1 MAKYRN
7 VTTDFSGGLVT
18 DHILGRV
25 DIERLQKSAKPFTNF
40 FPTLQGPAL
49 YRDGFRHVG
58 SADDTETFSI
68 AMSLSDG
75 RSYRVVVSHLK
86 ITIYNSDGLQLTQLD
101 APYKASELDEIR
113 WSSET
118 DILYLCHGRHVP
130 RTLTVDVQ
138 YQTSVLLPSDYLT
151 VQGGVDG
158 LESIDGFTLLADAI
172 YELGDDSWSLN
183 EVDFTSHP
191 YLTTDLSGNVLSLSN
206 RQEYIRLESSFAT
219 DFDWIVNGTPSGDG
233 TTAQTDWYVEY
244 YVNNQWALGKV
255 VNSTTDPDIPDP
267 TGSVVY
273 VDPVD
278 SVVNIEDEACRLTVA
293 DRTDVRVA
301 TDSTHD
307 YYKFESVKEDSVTV
321 RATSLVFSPNQ
332 INSYLRAGGERL
344 SLDTVTP
351 LDDRTR
357 WYKIKEHL
365 GTSDYPVEFIR
376 GVDADDS
383 IEYRSGS
390 VYRSYADD
398 SFKVYSIGDGEAGT
412 TTQTTA
418 IVTSAGSRDFA
429 FSYTFKTTFTADAD
443 TTIGNLSTQKQFD
456 VIDCYH
462 SSDVA
467 PNNIPEIV
475 ENSVAY
481 SGGATPDG
489 NLITPSGIIS
499 VFDVVTDPEGIASH
513 EGTLTASKTLFTT
526 SDLGRFIFAKLGV
539 EYVTMKVTAIT
550 NANQVTVNILSSIP
564 KNRLTGKIENN
575 GVFRSFRLGAW
586 YENNYPESVAFFE
599 QRRVYAGSYD
609 SPNYV
614 WMSKNEDDTD
624 FRTAEDDGD
633 VLDTTGISYPLSN
646 VNATIRWLAPAKA
659 LTIGTDN
666 GIYKLTANEY
676 TAAISPKNIRI
687 ELEDPEGAK
696 TPPTFVGSA
705 VFFADLSGARLLE
718 FVYDVNVQATNTN
731 DITKLVYPIFLND
744 PIIRI
749 EYAHTPQPR
758 IWCLTVSGDVYCLTH
773 HKKEDFYAWSKLE
786 VAGEVKDICVL
797 RKGYLDVGED
807 QLWITVKNGDRYDYE
822 VMAPYYR
829 DVTDDRDVKSGALF
843 LDSHIRFPA
852 TGSAVSTTTT
862 TTTTT
867 TTPAVN
873 SNTYTPFSGS
883 WSFSGLSTRN
893 EIGSD
898 GVELVNSTGTYG
910 TATIDLSTPIPSG
923 TTVNITSTVL
933 EKTGTWQ
940 WEFLTS
946 GTFSGGLEASPDF
959 GLGANVTGDDTVT
972 TTAEATQ
979 IRIRAINDG
988 TLKISNIAVTSGELT
1003 PEETTTEE
1011 TTTATGVSDTLDVS
1025 ARYSEGDI
1033 VRVVTDGVDRG
1044 EFTVGASGL
1053 VDVTG
1058 FPKDDH
1064 VLVGISYTGFIGLTV
1079 NTWAT
1084 QMGSSYGGD
1093 SRVISVRPYVYNSV
1107 GYSIGIDDKYEY
1119 VSFNKETPEALLEE
1133 ESTYLLK
1140 EDGGLLLEGI
1150 DKVDRFYTGFGKELP
1165 VRGSLFGVD
1174 KVPTIKHDRPY
1185 PLTLVS
1191 LVVKT
1196 DFNP

>member
-68 AMSLSDG
+68 SMSLSDG
-75 RSYRVVVSHLK
+75 RSYRAVISHLK
-86 ITIYNSDGLQLTQLD
+86 ITIYNADGLQLTQLD
-101 APYKASELDEIR
+101 APYKSSELDEIR

-118 DILYLCHGRHVP
+118 DILYLCHGRHAP

-138 YQTSVLLPSDYLT
+138 YQTSTLLPSDYLT
-151 VQGGVDG
+151 VPHGGVIGADG
-158 LESIDGFTLLADAI
+158 LESSDGFTLLADAI

-206 RQEYIRLESSFAT
+206 RQEYIRLESNFAT
-219 DFDWIVNGTPSGDG
+219 DFDWIVNSST
-233 TTAQTDWYVEY
+233 QTDWYVEY
-244 YVNNQWALGKV
+244 YVNNQWSLGKV
-255 VNSTTDPDIPDP
+255 VNSTTDPDIPNP
-267 TGSVVY
+267 TGSVLY

-293 DRTDVRVA
+293 DRTDVRVTA
-301 TDSTHD
+301 DAAHD
-307 YYKFESVKEDSVTV
+307 YFKFESVKDDSVSL
-321 RATSLVFSPNQ
+321 RASSLVFSPNQ

-376 GVDADDS
+376 GSNANQDTL
-383 IEYRSGS
+383 YNSGS

-398 SFKVYSIGDGEAGT
+398 SLEVLSVSGT
-412 TTQTTA
+412 GITQITTA
-418 IVTSAGSRDFA
+418 KVTNTGNRSFA
-429 FSYTFKTTFTADAD
+429 FNHTFTGFTADAQ

-456 VIDCYH
+456 VVDCYH
-462 SSDVA
+462 SSDA
-467 PNNIPEIV
+467 QPNNIPEIV
-475 ENSVAY
+475 ENTISY
-481 SGGATPDG
+481 TGGATANG
-489 NLITPSGIIS
+489 NLLTPRGIIS
-499 VFDVVTDPEGIASH
+499 VFDVVTDPVGIATH
-513 EGTLTASKTLFTT
+513 KATLTASKTLFTT
-526 SDLGRFIFAKLGV
+526 DDIGRFIFAKLGAD
-539 EYVTMKVTAIT
+539 YVTMRVALIT
-550 NANQVTVNILSSIP
+550 NANQVTVDVLSSVP
-564 KNRLTGKIENN
+564 KNKLTGKIENN
-575 GVFRSFRLGAW
+575 GVFRTFRLGAW
-586 YENNYPESVAFFE
+586 YENNYPQSVAFFE

-646 VNATIRWLAPAKA
+646 VNATIRWVAPAKA

-705 VFFADLSGARLLE
+705 VFFADISGARLLE

-758 IWCLTVSGDVYCLTH
+758 IWCLTAGGDVYCLTH

-797 RKGYLDVGED
+797 RKGYLAAGED
-807 QLWITVKNGDRYDYE
+807 QLWITVKNGNRYDYE

-829 DVTDDRDVKSGALF
+829 DVTDDRDIKSGALF
-843 LDSHIRFPA
+843 LDSHIRFPD
-852 TGSAVSTTTT
+852 TGSA
-862 TTTTT
+862 
-867 TTPAVN
+867 
-873 SNTYTPFSGS
+873 
-883 WSFSGLSTRN
+883 
-893 EIGSD
+893 
-898 GVELVNSTGTYG
+898 
-910 TATIDLSTPIPSG
+910 
-923 TTVNITSTVL
+923 
-933 EKTGTWQ
+933 
-940 WEFLTS
+940 
-946 GTFSGGLEASPDF
+946 
-959 GLGANVTGDDTVT
+959 
-972 TTAEATQ
+972 TTAVA
-979 IRIRAINDG
+979 D
-988 TLKISNIAVTSGELT
+988 S
-1003 PEETTTEE
+1003 
-1011 TTTATGVSDTLDVS
+1011 LDVS
-1025 ARYSEGDI
+1025 ARYAEGDV
-1033 VRVVTDGVDRG
+1033 VRVVSDGVDRG
-1044 EFTVGASGL
+1044 NYTVGASGL
-1053 VDVTG
+1053 LDVTG
-1058 FPKDDH
+1058 LTKDDH
-1064 VLVGISYTGFIGLTV
+1064 VLVGISYTGYIGLTV

-1107 GYSIGIDDKYEY
+1107 GYSIGIDGKYEY
-1119 VSFNKETPEALLEE
+1119 VSFNKETPEAILEE

-1150 DKVDRFYTGFGKELP
+1150 DQVDRFHTGFGKELP

>member
-49 YRDGFRHVG
+49 YRDGFRY
-58 SADDTETFSI
+58 SSPADSDQTFSI

-75 RSYRVVVSHLK
+75 RSYRVVLSNLQL
-86 ITIYNSDGLQLTQLD
+86 TIYNSSGEQLSQID
-101 APYKASELDEIR
+101 APYKTSELEDIR
-113 WSSET
+113 WSTET
-118 DILYLCHGRHVP
+118 DILYLCHGRHAP

-138 YQTSVLLPSDYLT
+138 YLTSTLLPSDYLT
-151 VQGGVDG
+151 VPHGGVIGADG
-158 LESIDGFTLLADAI
+158 LASTETEPDEIAIHGVNRPLLANAV
-172 YELGDDSWSLN
+172 YALGDDSWSLN

-191 YLTTDLSGNVLSLSN
+191 YLTTDLSDNTLSLSN
-206 RQEYIRLESSFAT
+206 RQEYIRLESNFAT
-219 DFDWIVNGTPSGDG
+219 EFDWVVNS
-233 TTAQTDWYVEY
+233 TTQLDWYIEY
-244 YVNNQWALGKV
+244 YVNNQWSLGKV
-255 VNSTTDPDIPDP
+255 VNSDTNSSIPDP
-267 TGSVVY
+267 TGSVLY

-278 SVVNIEDEACRLTVA
+278 SVVNIEDEACRLSIA
-293 DRTDVRVA
+293 DRTDIAVDA
-301 TDSTHD
+301 NNTHD
-307 YYKFESVKEDSVTV
+307 YYKYESVKDDSVNV
-321 RATSLVFSPNQ
+321 RASTLVFSPNQ

-344 SLDTVTP
+344 STDIVTP
-351 LDDRTR
+351 LDKRTR

-365 GTSDYPVEFIR
+365 GTSDYPVEFIS
-376 GVDADDS
+376 GETADDTNK
-383 IEYRSGS
+383 YRSGS

-398 SFKVYSIGDGEAGT
+398 SFKVYSIGGSSEPDT
-412 TTQTTA
+412 TQQTTA
-418 IVTSAGSRDFA
+418 IISDAGTRDFA
-429 FSYTFKTTFTADAD
+429 FNYSFTAADATSSTFGAD
-443 TTIGNLSTQKQFD
+443 SATHIGNLSTQKQFD
-456 VIDCYH
+456 VVDCYH
-462 SSDVA
+462 STDTA
-467 PNNIPEIV
+467 PNDIPEIV
-475 ENSVAY
+475 ENNVPY
-481 SGGATPDG
+481 STSATPNG
-489 NLITPSGIIS
+489 NLLTPKGIIS
-499 VFDVVTDPEGIASH
+499 VFDVVSDPEGVASH
-513 EGTLTASKTLFTT
+513 KGTLTASKTLFSTD
-526 SDLGRFIFAKLGV
+526 DLGRFIFAKLGTS
-539 EYVTMKVTAIT
+539 YVTLRVNSVTS
-550 NANQVTVNILSSIP
+550 ANQVKVDILSSIP
-564 KNRLTGKIENN
+564 KNRITGKIENN

-586 YENNYPESVAFFE
+586 YVGNYPQSVAFYE
-599 QRRVYAGSYD
+599 QRRVYAGSYS
-609 SPNYV
+609 SPNYL

-758 IWCLTVSGDVYCLTH
+758 IWCLTTSGKIYCLTH
-773 HKKEDFYAWSKLE
+773 HKKEDFYAWSKME
-786 VAGEVKDICVL
+786 VAGDVKDICVL
-797 RKGYLDVGED
+797 RKGYLGAGED
-807 QLWITVKNGDRYDYE
+807 QLWITVKNGMRYDYE

-829 DVTDDRDVKSGALF
+829 DITDDRDVKSGALF

-852 TGSAVSTTTT
+852 TGSA
-862 TTTTT
+862 
-867 TTPAVN
+867 
-873 SNTYTPFSGS
+873 
-883 WSFSGLSTRN
+883 
-893 EIGSD
+893 
-898 GVELVNSTGTYG
+898 
-910 TATIDLSTPIPSG
+910 
-923 TTVNITSTVL
+923 
-933 EKTGTWQ
+933 
-940 WEFLTS
+940 
-946 GTFSGGLEASPDF
+946 
-959 GLGANVTGDDTVT
+959 
-972 TTAEATQ
+972 TTA
-979 IRIRAINDG
+979 IGD
-988 TLKISNIAVTSGELT
+988 S
-1003 PEETTTEE
+1003 
-1011 TTTATGVSDTLDVS
+1011 LDVS
-1025 ARYSEGDI
+1025 SRYEEGDT
-1033 VRVVTDGVDRG
+1033 VRVVTDGVDQG
-1044 EFTVGASGL
+1044 DFTVEASGL
-1053 VDVTG
+1053 VNVAG
-1058 FPKDDH
+1058 LPKEDH
-1064 VLVGISYTGFIGLTV
+1064 VLIGVSYTGFIGLTV

-1119 VSFNKETPEALLEE
+1119 VRFNKETPEALIEE

-1140 EDGGLLLEGI
+1140 EDGGLMLEGQ

>member
-68 AMSLSDG
+68 SMSLSDG
-75 RSYRVVVSHLK
+75 RSYRAVISHLK
-86 ITIYNSDGLQLTQLD
+86 ITIYNADGLQLTQLD
-101 APYKASELDEIR
+101 APYKSSELDEIR

-118 DILYLCHGRHVP
+118 DILYLCHGRHAP

-138 YQTSVLLPSDYLT
+138 YQTSTLLPSDYLT
-151 VQGGVDG
+151 VPHGGVIGADG
-158 LESIDGFTLLADAI
+158 LESSDGFTLLADAI

-206 RQEYIRLESSFAT
+206 RQEYIRLESNFAT
-219 DFDWIVNGTPSGDG
+219 DFDWIVNSST
-233 TTAQTDWYVEY
+233 QTDWYVEY
-244 YVNNQWALGKV
+244 YVNNQWSLGKV
-255 VNSTTDPDIPDP
+255 VNSTTDPDIPNP
-267 TGSVVY
+267 TGSVLY

-293 DRTDVRVA
+293 DRTDVRVTA
-301 TDSTHD
+301 DAAHD
-307 YYKFESVKEDSVTV
+307 YFKFESVKDDSVSL
-321 RATSLVFSPNQ
+321 RASSLVFSPNQ
-332 INSYLRAGGERL
+332 INSYVRAGGERL

-376 GVDADDS
+376 GSNANQDTL
-383 IEYRSGS
+383 YNSGS

-398 SFKVYSIGDGEAGT
+398 SLEVLSVSGT
-412 TTQTTA
+412 GITQITTA
-418 IVTSAGSRDFA
+418 KVTNTGNRSFA
-429 FSYTFKTTFTADAD
+429 FNHTFTGFTADAQ

-456 VIDCYH
+456 VVDCYH
-462 SSDVA
+462 STDA
-467 PNNIPEIV
+467 QPNNIPEIV
-475 ENSVAY
+475 ENTISY
-481 SGGATPDG
+481 TGGATANG
-489 NLITPSGIIS
+489 NLLTPRGIIS
-499 VFDVVTDPEGIASH
+499 VFDVVTDPVGIATH
-513 EGTLTASKTLFTT
+513 KATLTASKTLFTT
-526 SDLGRFIFAKLGV
+526 DDIGRFIFAKLGAD
-539 EYVTMKVTAIT
+539 YVTMRVALIT
-550 NANQVTVNILSSIP
+550 NANQVTVDVLSSVP

-575 GVFRSFRLGAW
+575 GVFRTFRLGAW
-586 YENNYPESVAFFE
+586 YENNYPQSVAFFE

-646 VNATIRWLAPAKA
+646 VNATIRWVAPAKA

-705 VFFADLSGARLLE
+705 VFFADISGARLLE

-758 IWCLTVSGDVYCLTH
+758 IWCLTAGGDVYCLTH

-797 RKGYLDVGED
+797 RKGYLAAGED
-807 QLWITVKNGDRYDYE
+807 QLWITVKNGNRYDYE

-829 DVTDDRDVKSGALF
+829 DVTDDRDIKSGALF
-843 LDSHIRFPA
+843 LDSHIRFPD
-852 TGSAVSTTTT
+852 TGSA
-862 TTTTT
+862 
-867 TTPAVN
+867 
-873 SNTYTPFSGS
+873 
-883 WSFSGLSTRN
+883 
-893 EIGSD
+893 
-898 GVELVNSTGTYG
+898 
-910 TATIDLSTPIPSG
+910 
-923 TTVNITSTVL
+923 
-933 EKTGTWQ
+933 
-940 WEFLTS
+940 
-946 GTFSGGLEASPDF
+946 
-959 GLGANVTGDDTVT
+959 
-972 TTAEATQ
+972 TTAVA
-979 IRIRAINDG
+979 D
-988 TLKISNIAVTSGELT
+988 S
-1003 PEETTTEE
+1003 
-1011 TTTATGVSDTLDVS
+1011 LDVS
-1025 ARYSEGDI
+1025 ARYAEGDV
-1033 VRVVTDGVDRG
+1033 VRVVSDGVDRG
-1044 EFTVGASGL
+1044 NYTVGASGL
-1053 VDVTG
+1053 LDVTG
-1058 FPKDDH
+1058 LTKDDH
-1064 VLVGISYTGFIGLTV
+1064 VLVGISYTGYIGLTV

-1107 GYSIGIDDKYEY
+1107 GYSIGIDGKYEY
-1119 VSFNKETPEALLEE
+1119 VSFNKETPEAILEE

-1150 DKVDRFYTGFGKELP
+1150 DQVDRFHTGFGKELP

>member
-49 YRDGFRHVG
+49 YRDGFRHSG
-58 SADDTETFSI
+58 SADADKTFSI
-68 AMSLSDG
+68 PMSLSDG
-75 RSYRVVVSHLK
+75 RSYRIVLSNLK
-86 ITIYNSDGLQLTQLD
+86 LTVYNSDGLQLTQID
-101 APYKASELDEIR
+101 APYKVSELDEVR

-118 DILYLCHGRHVP
+118 DILYICHGLHAP

-138 YQTSVLLPSDYLT
+138 YQTSILLPSDYAT
-151 VQGGVDG
+151 VTQDQDGVTITGVDG
-158 LESIDGFTLLADAI
+158 LSSTETEAAEIALHGDHRPLLADAV

-183 EVDFTSHP
+183 EVEFTSHP
-191 YLTTDLSGNVLSLSN
+191 YLNTDLSDTVLSLSA
-206 RQEYIRLESSFAT
+206 RQEYVRLESNVGS
-219 DFDWIVNGTPSGDG
+219 DFNWIVNSTPSGDS
-233 TTAQTDWYVEY
+233 TTSQTDWYVEY
-244 YVNNQWALGKV
+244 YVNNQWSLGKV
-255 VNSTTDPDIPDP
+255 VNASVDTNIPNP

-278 SVVNIEDEACRLTVA
+278 SVVNIEDESCRLAVA
-293 DRTDVRVA
+293 DRSDAKAETTDASGAVVK
-301 TDSTHD
+301 TTHD
-307 YYKFESVKEDSVTV
+307 YYKFEGVKEDSVNV

-332 INSYLRAGGERL
+332 VNSYLRAGGERL
-344 SLDTVTP
+344 STDIVTP
-351 LDDRTR
+351 LDNRTR

-365 GTSDYPVEFIR
+365 GTSDHPVEFIS
-376 GVDADDS
+376 GTEASEEDK
-383 IEYRSGS
+383 YRSGS

-398 SFKVYSIGDGEAGT
+398 EFKVYSIGHLEADT
-412 TTQTTA
+412 STQTTA
-418 IVTSAGSRDFA
+418 IVTSTGTRDFSFNHS
-429 FSYTFKTTFTADAD
+429 FSNDSGSSTTFTANTD
-443 TTIGNLSTQKQFD
+443 THVGNLSTQKQFD
-456 VIDCYH
+456 VVDCYV
-462 SSDVA
+462 SSSYSEPLANVND
-467 PNNIPEIV
+467 IPEIV
-475 ENSVAY
+475 ANTNGY
-481 SGGATPDG
+481 SIDESTGALMLPANG
-489 NLITPSGIIS
+489 NLISSQGIIS
-499 VFDVVTDPEGIASH
+499 VFDVVTDPEGKASH
-513 EGTLTASKTLFTT
+513 KATLSSSKTLFTT
-526 SDLGRFIFAKLGV
+526 ADVGRFIFAKLGTNF
-539 EYVTMKVTAIT
+539 VTLKIT
-550 NANQVTVNILSSIP
+550 LVGGGNSVTVDVLSSVP
-564 KNRLTGKIENN
+564 KNKLTGKIENN

-586 YENNYPESVAFFE
+586 YQNNYPQSVAFFE
-599 QRRVYAGSYD
+599 QRRVYAGSYN

-624 FRTAEDDGD
+624 FRTSENDGD

-696 TPPTFVGSA
+696 TPPTTVGSA
-705 VFFADLSGARLLE
+705 VFFADISGSRLLE
-718 FVYDVNVQATNTN
+718 FVYDVNSQAANTN
-731 DITKLVYPIFLND
+731 DITKLIYPTFLND

-749 EYAHTPQPR
+749 EYSHTPQPR
-758 IWCLTVSGDVYCLTH
+758 IWCLTTNGKIYCLTY
-773 HKKEDFYAWSKLE
+773 HKKEDFYAWSRIE
-786 VAGEVKDICVL
+786 CAGEVKDICVL
-797 RKGYLDVGED
+797 RKGYLADGED
-807 QLWITVKNGDRYDYE
+807 QLWITVKNGIRYDYE

-829 DVTDDRDVKSGALF
+829 DEVDSAELKNKALF

-852 TGSAVSTTTT
+852 
-862 TTTTT
+862 
-867 TTPAVN
+867 
-873 SNTYTPFSGS
+873 SG
-883 WSFSGLSTRN
+883 
-893 EIGSD
+893 
-898 GVELVNSTGTYG
+898 
-910 TATIDLSTPIPSG
+910 A
-923 TTVNITSTVL
+923 
-933 EKTGTWQ
+933 
-940 WEFLTS
+940 
-946 GTFSGGLEASPDF
+946 
-959 GLGANVTGDDTVT
+959 
-972 TTAEATQ
+972 
-979 IRIRAINDG
+979 AIAA
-988 TLKISNIAVTSGELT
+988 IADS
-1003 PEETTTEE
+1003 
-1011 TTTATGVSDTLDVS
+1011 LDVS
-1025 ARYSEGDI
+1025 GRYVEGET

-1044 EFTVGASGL
+1044 DFTVGASGI

-1058 FPKDDH
+1058 YPKTDH
-1064 VLVGISYTGFIGLTV
+1064 VLIGVRYTGLIGMTV

-1084 QMGSSYGGD
+1084 QAGSSYGGE

-1150 DKVDRFYTGFGKELP
+1150 DQVDRFYTGFGKELP

-1185 PLTLVS
+1185 ALTLVS

-1196 DFNP
+1196 DYNP